1 MSSTAITTLVK
12 MMETL
17 PVEMQDRVVEQLREY
32 ICDLQDERRWD
43 KSFQKTQQKL
53 IAAARKA
60 KQEVAEGK
68 AQALDYKQL

>member
-17 PVEMQDRVVEQLREY
+17 PVEMQDRVLEHLREY
-32 ICDLQDERRWD
+32 ICDLQDEMRWD

-68 AQALDYKQL
+68 AQALDYEQL